1 MPPKKYII
9 NPVTK
14 RPIELY
20 GKKWTMLV
28 KRNIL
33 KNKIVNA
40 QVIQFDKDETPEVL
54 EKMKQAIPKK
64 DGSFITRYKN
74 KIITKNVKI
83 TNEQLINYVIEN
95 YPLILEKVLD
105 TITDEDTDEQI
116 KEKFSNIL
124 HLKLLT

>member
-1 MPPKKYII
+1 MPKKYII
-9 NPVTK
+9 NPITN

-20 GKKWTMLV
+20 GKKWVMLV

-33 KNKIVNA
+33 KNKIIDA
-40 QVIQFDKDETPEVL
+40 PVIQFDKNETPEVL

-64 DGSFITRYKN
+64 EGSFVTRYKN

-83 TNEQLINYVIEN
+83 TNEQLINYIIDN
-95 YPLILEKVLD
+95 YPAIFEQVLD
-105 TITDEDTDEQI
+105 KITDDDTNEQI

-124 HLKLLT
+124 HMKLLS

>member
-1 MPPKKYII
+1 MPKKYII
-9 NPVTK
+9 NPITN

-20 GKKWTMLV
+20 GKKWEYLV

-33 KNKIVNA
+33 KNKIIDA
-40 QVIQFDKDETPEVL
+40 PVIQFDKNETPEVL

-64 DGSFITRYKN
+64 EGSFVTRYKN

-83 TNEQLINYVIEN
+83 TNEQLINYIIDN
-95 YPLILEKVLD
+95 YPAIFEQVLD
-105 TITDEDTDEQI
+105 KITDDDTNEQI

-124 HLKLLT
+124 HMKLLS